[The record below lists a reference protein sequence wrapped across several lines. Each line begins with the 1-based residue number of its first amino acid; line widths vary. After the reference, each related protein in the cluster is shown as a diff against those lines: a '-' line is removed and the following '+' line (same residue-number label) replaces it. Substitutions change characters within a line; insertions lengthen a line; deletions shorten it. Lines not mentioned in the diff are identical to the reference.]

1 MGKLTISE
9 ESRTS
14 SKLAQEEF
22 QSSDGLQKLKLMG
35 SEEYFWFDRSKVL
48 GIGCSASVYEC
59 HSEKNDKLA
68 VKVFDVAEECSY
80 DAARLEIKLL

>member
-1 MGKLTISE
+1 MRNLTICKE
-9 ESRTS
+9 TRTS
-14 SKLAQEEF
+14 NKLAEEDF

-48 GIGCSASVYEC
+48 GIGFSASVYEC

-68 VKVFDVAEECSY
+68 VKVFDVAEESSY
-80 DAARLEIKLL
+80 AAAALEIKLL